1 MPSRRAESRDRA
13 RRFHRPGAVRL
24 EPPPP
29 QQVAPF
35 PGGTPP
41 VASGPR
47 SSGSARDEQVAR
59 EVPVPQVQEH
69 TLQRSAKIDAPWVH
83 HRSAADRIE
92 RLALMDVSVET
103 ERRLT
108 ILDEGAD
115 RRRADVVEEDLSP
128 DRSRLQVLV
137 ELRGQVEAGVKGRG
151 MDVEDRLLGIA
162 HPPRGPVDHLL
173 EVDLLEVAGSSTPSP
188 RSSPARRSTAPT

>member
-1 MPSRRAESRDRA
+1 
-13 RRFHRPGAVRL
+13 
-24 EPPPP
+24 
-29 QQVAPF
+29 
-35 PGGTPP
+35 
-41 VASGPR
+41 
-47 SSGSARDEQVAR
+47 SARDEQVAR
-59 EVPVPQVQEH
+59 EVSAPQVQEH
-69 TLQRSAKIDAPWVH
+69 ALQRSAEIDAPWVH

-128 DRSRLQVLV
+128 DRPRLQVLV

-173 EVDLLEVAGSSTPSP
+173 KVDLLEVAGTPPGSHVRVSAAP
-188 RSSPARRSTAPT
+188 HLVRSHRDHVPLRDEDVGWRLFAEKVQEI

>member
-1 MPSRRAESRDRA
+1 
-13 RRFHRPGAVRL
+13 RRFHRPGAVRR
-24 EPPPP
+24 ERPPP

-59 EVPVPQVQEH
+59 EVSAPQVQEH
-69 TLQRSAKIDAPWVH
+69 ALQRSAEIDAPWVH

-115 RRRADVVEEDLSP
+115 RRRAEVVEEGLSA
-128 DRSRLQVLV
+128 DRPLLQ
-137 ELRGQVEAGVKGRG
+137 GVAERRGRG
-151 MDVEDRLLGIA
+151 
-162 HPPRGPVDHLL
+162 GPGV
-173 EVDLLEVAGSSTPSP
+173 
-188 RSSPARRSTAPT
+188 